1 MKKSN
6 PYGYLTDRLSDLDQ
20 QQRLRSLI
28 PRIAR
33 GTRIVEPDG
42 TELVNF
48 GGNDYLGFA
57 SEPVRKGHFDTLRG
71 SGASA
76 LVCGWTAEHQRLAE
90 TIADFESTEAA
101 VVFPSGFVACSGTTA
116 TLAEEGDLILSDR
129 LNHASLI
136 DGCRMS
142 KAECMVY
149 PHLSFEYVAD
159 VLRKKRQQ
167 YQRVWIVTD
176 GVFSMDGHVA
186 PLRELAQLAAEYN
199 SQLIVDEAHGT
210 GVLGANGTGVCEA
223 LGVKE
228 QVAIRIGTLS
238 KAIGGQGGFVAGPK
252 VVIDY
257 LINRCR
263 TLIYSTSLAP
273 ASVLAALAAFELVR
287 DEPGRRHH
295 VCSLAQRLRGRLSI
309 HVDETESGVPIIP
322 ILIGSDADAIK
333 LSSQLRAKGF
343 FVPAIRPPTVPEGTA
358 RLRVSL
364 SAAHTE
370 QMVDELADAIHGFLH
385 SQN

>member
-1 MKKSN
+1 
-6 PYGYLTDRLSDLDQ
+6 
-20 QQRLRSLI
+20 
-28 PRIAR
+28 
-33 GTRIVEPDG
+33 
-42 TELVNF
+42 
-48 GGNDYLGFA
+48 
-57 SEPVRKGHFDTLRG
+57 
-71 SGASA
+71 
-76 LVCGWTAEHQRLAE
+76 
-90 TIADFESTEAA
+90 ADFESTEAA
-101 VVFPSGFVACSGTTA
+101 VVFPSGFAACSGTTA

-210 GVLGANGTGVCEA
+210 GVLGAN
-223 LGVKE
+223 E

-287 DEPGRRHH
+287 DEPERRYH

-343 FVPAIRPPTVPEGTA
+343 FV
-358 RLRVSL
+358 
-364 SAAHTE
+364 
-370 QMVDELADAIHGFLH
+370 
-385 SQN
+385 